1 MSTPAEVSI
10 RKATSADTG
19 AVVALLVAAK
29 LPVDGVPDAL
39 SHLLVAE
46 RGTGAAK
53 EIVGVVALERQGDAA
68 LLRSAAVA
76 PAVRGTGL
84 GARLVQRALDNARA
98 QSLRELVLLTTTAD
112 AWFPR
117 FGFERISREEAPEA
131 LLASDEFQFACPASA
146 VVMRLR
152 M

>member
-1 MSTPAEVSI
+1 MISPVEISIREASPADTPAVI
-10 RKATSADTG
+10 
-19 AVVALLVAAK
+19 ALLVAAK

-39 SHLLVAE
+39 THLLVAE
-46 RGTGAAK
+46 RGPAGAR
-53 EIVGVVALERQGDAA
+53 EIVGAVALERHGDSA
-68 LLRSAAVA
+68 LLRSAVVA

-84 GARLVQRALDNARA
+84 GERLVQRAMADART
-98 QSLRELVLLTTTAD
+98 QSLRQLVLLTTTAE